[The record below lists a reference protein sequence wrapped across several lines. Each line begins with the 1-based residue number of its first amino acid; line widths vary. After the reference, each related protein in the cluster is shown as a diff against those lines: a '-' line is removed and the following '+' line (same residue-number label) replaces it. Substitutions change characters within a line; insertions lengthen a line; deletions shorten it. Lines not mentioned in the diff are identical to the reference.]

1 MREPWRIRQ
10 AAAGIVT
17 RLTDGGEAWPNWE
30 DSAVPPENLA
40 DYLRALYALMAK
52 HELRGIPFGHFGE
65 GYVHVRIS
73 FDFGTEEGIA

>member
-1 MREPWRIRQ
+1 M
-10 AAAGIVT
+10 
-17 RLTDGGEAWPNWE
+17 
-30 DSAVPPENLA
+30 A
-40 DYLRALYALMAK
+40 DYLRDLYALMAK